1 MLEWLA
7 ANWIPLLVF
16 VVIMVGI
23 AIFLIKKKGLRQAA
37 IDAIVYAQEQM
48 ATEEGK
54 VKMQTAI
61 DYIQQLVPLLAFVP
75 DALLE
80 SFIQG
85 VFDQIES
92 ALKLNTV
99 QPTQPEQLEPAVKEE
114 PKVEEVVVEEA
125 KPEEIQG

>member
-114 PKVEEVVVEEA
+114 QKVEEVVVEET

>member
-54 VKMQTAI
+54 VKMQAAI

>member
-54 VKMQTAI
+54 VKMQAAI

-114 PKVEEVVVEEA
+114 QKVEEVVVEEA